1 MMRSYSAKEARGR
14 FGEFLACAQN
24 EPVRVIRKGKVAGVM
39 LSAADYEAM
48 QSFFAERLRKTM
60 GECARNAAA
69 AGLTEAKLSQLLAD
83 ES

>member
-1 MMRSYSAKEARGR
+1 MMRSYSAREARNR
-14 FGEFLACAQN
+14 FGEFLACVQY

-39 LSAADYEAM
+39 VSAEDYEAM
-48 QSFFAERLRKTM
+48 RRFYAERLRRTM
-60 GECARNAAA
+60 DECARNAEA

>member
-1 MMRSYSAKEARGR
+1 MRSYTAKEARTR
-14 FGEFLACAQN
+14 FGEFLACAQR

-39 LSAADYEAM
+39 VSAEDYEAM
-48 QSFFAERLRKTM
+48 RCFYSERLRKTM
-60 GECARNAAA
+60 DECARNAAA